1 MKGFEQYIPLF
12 EKYLQGLGYRKS
24 TVDSNILSVR
34 LFAGYLRVMKKH
46 TPAETD
52 ARDLT
57 GYILHLRESLT
68 RYGRPYTAGT
78 INSRMSALRHF
89 FRFLYRSG
97 FILLNPAEDVSLEI
111 KETGKM
117 KEIFTP
123 DEMNAFLDCIDEQVD
138 RYLLKRA
145 VFELMYSSGLR
156 VAETVN
162 LNMSDMDFSE
172 RILTV
177 RQGKGGKDRFVP
189 FSEVAS
195 LFLKKYID
203 TGRREFV
210 SVTRGMTEEPV
221 FLSEYGRLST
231 VTVRKYFREI
241 VKKAGIKRAG
251 LTVHSIRHSCATHL
265 LEAGADVRYVQELL
279 GHESIETT
287 VKYTHLM
294 MENLKRAYKSAHPR
308 ENEFY
313 YEIDD
318 EYLQDIE
325 NLKQEIM
332 RRKEIN
338 SRYPPEKYNRRRTG
352 EQPIR

>member
-1 MKGFEQYIPLF
+1 MKAFEQYIPLF
-12 EKYLQGLGYRKS
+12 EKYLHGLGYSKS
-24 TVDSNILSVR
+24 TIDSNLLSVK
-34 LFAGYLRVMKKH
+34 LFARYSRVMKKH

-57 GYILHLRESLT
+57 GYILYLRESVT
-68 RYGRPYTAGT
+68 RYGKPYTAGT
-78 INSRMSALRHF
+78 INSRMSSLRHF
-89 FRFLYRSG
+89 FRFLYRSE
-97 FILLNPAEDVSLEI
+97 FILMNPAEEISLEL
-111 KETGKM
+111 KETGAR
-117 KEIFTP
+117 KEIFTRE
-123 DEMNAFLDCIDEQVD
+123 EMNTFLDCIDEKEN

-145 VFELMYSSGLR
+145 LFELMYSSGLR
-156 VAETVN
+156 VSEAVN

-177 RQGKGGKDRFVP
+177 RQGKGGRDRYVP
-189 FSEVAS
+189 FSEVAAR
-195 LFLKKYID
+195 FLKLYID
-203 TGRREFV
+203 GGRKEFV
-210 SVTRGMTEEPV
+210 RVIRGMQEEPI

-241 VKKAGIKRAG
+241 VKKAKIGRQH

-313 YEIDD
+313 DEIDD
-318 EYLQDIE
+318 EYLKDIE
-325 NLKQEIM
+325 NLKQEII

-338 SRYPPEKYNRRRTG
+338 TRYPPQKYNRRRCK
-352 EQPIR
+352 